1 MSLEL
6 ITTLSA
12 VATFVVIA
20 ATAVAAMVQL
30 RHMRAAN
37 QVSSLSTFLDDFEG
51 PKYREAFDFVRTDLA
66 KRLEDPAFR
75 REIREGSL
83 DRRRHPEITVC
94 NLFEQ
99 WGLFVRI
106 GAIDIRFMEA
116 LKVAGGF
123 WDRLEPVVAIS
134 AERTGG
140 VNIVFENFEYLAIQA
155 RKWFAEHPNGTFP
168 AGTARLPLN
177 DPWKDRDRTPLP

>member
-6 ITTLSA
+6 VSAISA
-12 VATFVVIA
+12 VATFFVIA
-20 ATAVAAMVQL
+20 ATAIAAMVQL

-37 QVSSLSTFLDDFEG
+37 QVASLSTFLDDFEG

-66 KRLEDPAFR
+66 ERLEDPAFR
-75 REIREGSL
+75 REIREGNL
-83 DRRRHPEITVC
+83 DRRKHPEITVC

-99 WGLFVRI
+99 WGLFLRV

-123 WDRLEPVVAIS
+123 WDRLEPVVALC

-140 VNIVFENFEYLAIQA
+140 VNVVFENFEYLAIQA
-155 RKWFAEHPNGTFP
+155 RTWFAEHPNGTFP
-168 AGTARLPLN
+168 AGTERLALV
-177 DPWKDRDRTPLP
+177 DRWKAEDRTARP